1 VTTDAVLDEQ
11 AAHVAETIEDLI
23 NGADH
28 VLFDF
33 DGPICRLFARHPAT
47 GVAESL
53 VGWLDRHGGEVRL
66 TDEQRAAEDPHD
78 VLRAVARLHPG
89 SDVVEGLERELT
101 RQELLATRSAW
112 PTAWADPLIRTWS
125 AVADGLAVATNN
137 SPRAA
142 EEYLTGR
149 GLRDCFARHVHGRA
163 PDLGLLKPD
172 PDCVLRALDSLG
184 ATPSSALMI
193 GDTPSDLFAARAA
206 GVDFLGYAQD
216 AGRAERLRAA
226 GATVVVDSLE
236 PVLAIVRRGRRP
248 A

>member
-1 VTTDAVLDEQ
+1 MTSEAVLDEQ

-184 ATPSSALMI
+184 ATPASALMI

-206 GVDFLGYAQD
+206 GVNFLGYAED
-216 AGRAERLRAA
+216 ARRAERLRAA

-236 PVLAIVRRGRRP
+236 PVLAIVRRGRRL